1 MHTGWGRAAAAPATP
16 ILLDGR
22 WSPQPHHSP
31 SSHASYQLASSSPS
45 STTFDLGQMLFL
57 QLKTGKGVSESSSD
71 LLRVAKLMSSIA
83 HIVKETP
90 DSKRSTLRIHTHSQA
105 RGEVGFW
112 VPVRQPHQNFLNHKL
127 LYRLKCAQARH
138 LHLHKSWPGSEGLLI
153 SYQKQNIRMQAQET
167 DHLRRITSICC
178 C

>member
-1 MHTGWGRAAAAPATP
+1 MSYLKIQISSCPWKSGKEKRPSGGVLHTGWGRAAAAPATP

-127 LYRLKCAQARH
+127 LYRLKCPRSATRH
-138 LHLHKSWPGSEGLLI
+138 LFAPSH
-153 SYQKQNIRMQAQET
+153 N
-167 DHLRRITSICC
+167 
-178 C
+178 